1 MSNIVGVMKRV
12 AEHEVGRIL
21 TTELG
26 VVTAVFPHAVDDD
39 SDNYQCSVQLKN
51 RRLPDGNSLE
61 LRQVPIATPY
71 MGMACIPNVG
81 DLVLVNFIGGDINA
95 PVITGRLYNDE
106 DRPPANKKDEF
117 LIQHTLKEGG
127 SIKLDEEGKII
138 LTTKNTKNIV
148 TLEDEKIS
156 IVTEKYSFI
165 IDISG
170 EKITITSDKDL
181 ELSAKNGKIMIEA
194 QEVAIKSSQDTK
206 VEAGANLNL
215 KSSADTK
222 VEASAGLNLNASAA
236 LKLKGATIDLN

>member
-12 AEHEVGRIL
+12 AEQEVGRIL

-26 VVTAVFPHAVDDD
+26 VVTAVFPHAADDD

-51 RRLPDGNSLE
+51 KRLPDGANLE
-61 LRQVPIATPY
+61 LRQVPVAAPY
-71 MGMACIPNVG
+71 LGMACIPNVG

-106 DRPPANKKDEF
+106 DRPPANKKSEF

-127 SIKLDEEGKII
+127 SIKLDEEGKIVF
-138 LTTKNTKNIV
+138 TTKNKKNIV

-156 IVTEKYSFI
+156 VVMEKYSFV
-165 IDISG
+165 IDITG
-170 EKITITSDKDL
+170 EKITLTSDKDL
-181 ELSAKNGKIMIEA
+181 ELSAKNGKVTIDA
-194 QEVAIKSSQDTK
+194 QEVEIKSAKDTK
-206 VEAGANLNL
+206 VESGANLNL

-222 VEASAGLNLNASAA
+222 VEASAGMDLKASAA
-236 LKLKGATIDLN
+236 MKLKGATIDLN